1 MTYGEGQNVMNQ
13 HNPTVFREG
22 SDSYQNFIHDRKQIS
37 GDVRQAWASKQW
49 TKIKV
54 ERTGDL
60 GENITVYATRF
71 LSTQLEA
78 QNSDYDINNSISIDL
93 TSDHRYH
100 KFLGPSQYGY
110 IVWSNNRA
118 NWHDTKLVTS
128 TVVRKD
134 VAILIGNEGDNREIQ
149 QFQRAN
155 DEGVFESTMVELLR
169 NYIGYSRKLVNT
181 ETNKE
186 FLILENSIIVYPWN
200 D

>member
-1 MTYGEGQNVMNQ
+1 MTERLLQVGVVFNLRTYGEGKNVMNGEAQ
-13 HNPTVFREG
+13 GYLDTEKIPIKISSMIE
-22 SDSYQNFIHDRKQIS
+22 KQIS
-37 GDVRQAWASKQW
+37 GDVAQNWNNKQW

-60 GENITVYATRF
+60 GAYTTAYATRF

-155 DEGVFESTMVELLR
+155 D
-169 NYIGYSRKLVNT
+169 
-181 ETNKE
+181 
-186 FLILENSIIVYPWN
+186 
-200 D
+200 